1 MGKGLIVRYLFV
13 LILLIGI
20 NLQASQDSGE
30 KLFKQYC
37 WGCHHQTSLAFG
49 PSFSEIAN
57 QRDSGQIIAHIVN
70 PKSNYEAL
78 GYKRSV
84 MPPFPQLS
92 AKELQDL
99 TNFILSFKDK

>member
-1 MGKGLIVRYLFV
+1 MRYLFV

-57 QRDSGQIIAHIVN
+57 KRDSGQIIAHIVN
-70 PKSNYEAL
+70 P
-78 GYKRSV
+78 
-84 MPPFPQLS
+84 
-92 AKELQDL
+92 
-99 TNFILSFKDK
+99 

>member
-1 MGKGLIVRYLFV
+1 MRYFFILV
-13 LILLIGI
+13 LLII
-20 NLQASQDSGE
+20 NLKASQDSGE
-30 KLFKQYC
+30 KVFKQYC

-57 QRDSGQIIAHIVN
+57 KRDSGQIIAHIVN

-78 GYKRSV
+78 GYKRSA
-84 MPPFPQLS
+84 MPAFSQLN
-92 AKELQDL
+92 AQELQDL

>member
-1 MGKGLIVRYLFV
+1 MRYFFILV
-13 LILLIGI
+13 LLII
-20 NLQASQDSGE
+20 NLKASQDSGE
-30 KLFKQYC
+30 KVFKQYC

-57 QRDSGQIIAHIVN
+57 KRDSGQIIAHIVN
-70 PKSNYEAL
+70 PKSNYQSL
-78 GYKRSV
+78 GYKRTA
-84 MPPFPQLS
+84 MPAFSQLN